1 MIDPGD
7 IALVLVL
14 CAVLSV
20 LSYWFGLLS
29 GSGAAA
35 SFAVGAVIGGL
46 GSIGWL
52 ITLLAFTFLGFF
64 VTKFRFQA
72 KKRLHVQEGVRGER
86 THKNVLA
93 NGLVPAAV
101 AVISFALGQQG
112 SEIAGIAF
120 ISSVAV
126 AAADTTASELGVL
139 SRNVYLITTGRKVPA
154 GTDGGV
160 SVIGTAS
167 CIAASA
173 VASLVGWLAIFWSN
187 PLDPVITI
195 PIAMGVTG
203 CMLDSVIG
211 ATLES
216 EGIVTKLGNNMMTM
230 GLGAVL
236 SIVLYLF
243 LV

>member
-1 MIDPGD
+1 MIDLGNL
-7 IALVLVL
+7 ALVLAL

-20 LSYWFGLLS
+20 LSYWFGLLN
-29 GSGAAA
+29 GSGAAS
-35 SFAVGAVIGGL
+35 SFAVGAIIGGL

-52 ITLLAFTFLGFF
+52 VTLLAFTFLGFF

-72 KKRLHVQEGVRGER
+72 KKMLNVQEGTKGER
-86 THKNVLA
+86 TYRNVLA

-139 SRNVYLITTGRKVPA
+139 SKNVYLITTGRKVRP
-154 GTDGGV
+154 GTDGGI
-160 SVIGTAS
+160 SAIGTAS

-173 VASLVGWLAIFWSN
+173 MASLVGWLAIFWSN
-187 PLDPVITI
+187 PFDPVIAI
-195 PIAMGVTG
+195 PLAMGVTG
-203 CMLDSVIG
+203 CMLDSVVG
-211 ATLES
+211 ATLERN
-216 EGIVTKLGNNMMTM
+216 GKVTKLGNNMMTM
-230 GLGAVL
+230 GLGAML
-236 SIVLYLF
+236 SVVLYVLF
-243 LV
+243 V